1 MGDGAKYQPRLCT
14 LSKWAHFNGYG
25 FNLHAERGKAGQYIG
40 KVDAGSPAEAA
51 GLKQGDRIVE
61 VDGMNIGNEN
71 HQQVVSRIKAGGNKT
86 SLLVVD
92 SETDKYFKDQRVVVR
107 SDMPEVLK
115 LSSEQ
120 PRPAGSDTNE
130 ETGENGE
137 LNGVTSADIETNG
150 QVDLDS
156 DNEEIS
162 AVNTSQV
169 EAAPEREEPESAI
182 AEFTIPP
189 PPTDDPEPEHN
200 REPSPEPAREPS
212 PEPAREPSPE
222 PAREPSPE
230 PIREPSPEPVRDPT
244 PEPVRAPTPEPVREP
259 TPEPVRE
266 PTPEPVREPTP
277 EPVRAPTP
285 EPVQPPKPEPQ
296 TNGAQ
301 ANGDP
306 LMRMSAKEMREQLA
320 AKKKADA
327 KSKKIGFKDKYDIFQ
342 RL

>member
-1 MGDGAKYQPRLCT
+1 MWRNVLIIAD
-14 LSKWAHFNGYG
+14 
-25 FNLHAERGKAGQYIG
+25 LHLLLQESYR
-40 KVDAGSPAEAA
+40 SPTYNDNNF
-51 GLKQGDRIVE
+51 LFQ
-61 VDGMNIGNEN
+61 
-71 HQQVVSRIKAGGNKT
+71 
-86 SLLVVD
+86 
-92 SETDKYFKDQRVVVR
+92 
-107 SDMPEVLK
+107 
-115 LSSEQ
+115 
-120 PRPAGSDTNE
+120 
-130 ETGENGE
+130 
-137 LNGVTSADIETNG
+137 TNG

-162 AVNTSQV
+162 AVKTSEV

-189 PPTDDPEPEHN
+189 PPTDDPEPEQDREPSPEPPREPS

-212 PEPAREPSPE
+212 PVPEREPSPE

-244 PEPVRAPTPEPVREP
+244 PEPVREP

-266 PTPEPVREPTP
+266 PTPEPVK
-277 EPVRAPTP
+277 APTP
-285 EPVQPPKPEPQ
+285 EPVQPPTPEPK

-327 KSKKIGFKDKYDIFQ
+327 KSKKMGFKDKYDIFQ